1 MSAHV
6 GCNDERSAFVKFRWS
21 WESIYGIWKWCTC
34 TLMYFC
40 RARAEETASSICILG
55 NCTRAR
61 LGLPRGRYPLKET
74 EQMRV
79 CPRGPSLRCFV
90 EYFHISSAQSPI
102 HRIMAENRSNS
113 IDSCMVFI
121 DVCTICLTTL
131 QLSSAMRDTD
141 ICKREPKIIDVQFA
155 SFFFSRKP
163 ASNCG
168 IRYDFWN
175 MQRSRSLWVSLEK
188 QKALKQ
194 SQMYLLWICYAYRT
208 KHFAISLIPL

>member
-1 MSAHV
+1 
-6 GCNDERSAFVKFRWS
+6 
-21 WESIYGIWKWCTC
+21 
-34 TLMYFC
+34 MYFC

-90 EYFHISSAQSPI
+90 EYFHISSTQSPI
-102 HRIMAENRSNS
+102 HRIMAENRSDS

-141 ICKREPKIIDVQFA
+141 ICKRESKIIDEQFA
-155 SFFFSRKP
+155 SFFFSRKRRI
-163 ASNCG
+163 AELGMTFG
-168 IRYDFWN
+168 ICNEADLRGYRQKNIKHWDSRRYIFSGHVTCIVRKIL
-175 MQRSRSLWVSLEK
+175 QFL
-188 QKALKQ
+188 
-194 SQMYLLWICYAYRT
+194 
-208 KHFAISLIPL
+208 